1 MEEFHYK
8 VHSLPPLAR
17 VLPRG
22 HLEERQKS
30 IRSTFILISVLVAI
44 SAPIL
49 FVISILMGLAYE
61 FRTHSWH
68 APPNFPTSCHGAVQ
82 GQFQFS
88 LQGRRQRRGTLNEV
102 LGSSPDIC
110 WNEVLGSSPDM
121 CSNDVLGSC
130 PDMRLNE
137 VLRPSP
143 NMHWNEVA
151 GSSPD
156 ICLNEI
162 QGSSPDMCLNEVL
175 GSCPDARLKQVLE
188 SSPDMCLNEFPGA
201 SPDICLNGA

>member
-1 MEEFHYK
+1 M
-8 VHSLPPLAR
+8 AR

-88 LQGRRQRRGTLNEV
+88 LQGPRQRRGTLNEV
-102 LGSSPDIC
+102 LGSSPGIC

-121 CSNDVLGSC
+121 CLNDVLTSC

-137 VLRPSP
+137 VLGPSP
-143 NMHWNEVA
+143 NMRWNEVA

-156 ICLNEI
+156 IMFE
-162 QGSSPDMCLNEVL
+162 
-175 GSCPDARLKQVLE
+175 
-188 SSPDMCLNEFPGA
+188 
-201 SPDICLNGA
+201 